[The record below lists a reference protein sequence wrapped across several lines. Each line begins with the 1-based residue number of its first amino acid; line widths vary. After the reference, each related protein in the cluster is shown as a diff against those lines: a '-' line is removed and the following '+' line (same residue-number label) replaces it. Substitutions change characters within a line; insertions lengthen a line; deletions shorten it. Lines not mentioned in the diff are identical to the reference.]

1 MTALKEYMRLETTG
15 LWRATPDAQ
24 RREVGVAF
32 GDATLVISDLAGRPM
47 THWSLPAIVCL
58 NPGQRPAVYSP
69 DTDASESLEI
79 EDDLMIGAISR
90 VQNSIARRTPRQ
102 GRVRQYGMAAT
113 VVLFLGAAAVWL
125 PGALTRQ
132 TLSVV
137 PPSKRSEI
145 GATLLGHIQRQT
157 GATCRDPLGTQAL
170 GALKT
175 RLFGADSAGQ
185 IVVLPGEIGA
195 ALDLPGGIIVLGQ
208 AMIEDAAEPAVVA
221 GHVLAVLA
229 ARDNPDPLF
238 PVLQIAGF
246 PNMIRLLTTG
256 DLPTEAL
263 ASYADRVMTGPPRS
277 PDAAILGDLFAQMGI
292 VSAPWAAAVDPE
304 GVGIAPLLAN
314 GPTIVASP
322 EPILTDAQWVALQG
336 ICQD

>member
-58 NPGQRPAVYSP
+58 NPGQRPAVYAP

-90 VQNSIARRTPRQ
+90 VQNSLARRTPRP
-102 GRVRQYGMAAT
+102 GRVRQYGITAT
-113 VVLFLGAAAVWL
+113 VVVLLAAAVIWL

-132 TLSVV
+132 TLSGV

-145 GATLLGHIQRQT
+145 GATLLGHLQRQT

-175 RLFGADSAGQ
+175 RLFGAESAGQ
-185 IVVLPGEIGA
+185 IVVLPGEMRA
-195 ALDLPGGIIVLGQ
+195 TLDLPGGILVLGQ
-208 AMIEDAAEPAVVA
+208 AMVEDAAEPAVVA
-221 GHVLAVLA
+221 GHVLAALA
-229 ARDNPDPLF
+229 ARDNPDPLS
-238 PVLQIAGF
+238 PVLEVGGF
-246 PNMIRLLTTG
+246 ASTIRLLTTG

-263 ASYADRVMTGPPRS
+263 DDYADYLMVAPPKS
-277 PDAAILGDLFAQMGI
+277 PDAAVLGDLFAQMGI

-304 GVGIAPLLAN
+304 ATGIAPLLAG
-314 GPTIVASP
+314 GPPIVASP